1 MTENTGSLTVIDFT
15 EISAGFFIQTDMLCT
30 HLCVDLE
37 MKMDSGCI
45 VCGMQ
50 AAGGCMSAHF
60 PNGPYDLELLKKNTT
75 WFGSCCNTA
84 TSAGYFLACLQTYDP
99 STSLH
104 NNIFCTDHGKQ
115 TLFNSCGIRQGKVL
129 LYGIYHILKGI
140 SETGFSILRIWKV
153 PLGLDLDSDCV
164 CVPFILHI
172 FGF

>member
-1 MTENTGSLTVIDFT
+1 
-15 EISAGFFIQTDMLCT
+15 
-30 HLCVDLE
+30 
-37 MKMDSGCI
+37 MDSGCI

-50 AAGGCMSAHF
+50 AVGGCMSAHF

-129 LYGIYHILKGI
+129 SYGIYHILKGI

-153 PLGLDLDSDCV
+153 PLGLDLDSDLRPCSIYSAHFWFLNYV
-164 CVPFILHI
+164 QRR
-172 FGF
+172 

>member
-1 MTENTGSLTVIDFT
+1 M
-15 EISAGFFIQTDMLCT
+15 
-30 HLCVDLE
+30 H
-37 MKMDSGCI
+37 SGCI

-50 AAGGCMSAHF
+50 AVGGHMSAHF
-60 PNGPYDLELLKKNTT
+60 PNGPYNLELLKKNTT

-140 SETGFSILRIWKV
+140 SETGFSILRISKMPFGV
-153 PLGLDLDSDCV
+153 GFGLR
-164 CVPFILHI
+164 LHPCSI
-172 FGF
+172 YSAHFWFLNYVQRR

>member
-1 MTENTGSLTVIDFT
+1 MDKKHDSLWGV
-15 EISAGFFIQTDMLCT
+15 AGME
-30 HLCVDLE
+30 E

-153 PLGLDLDSDCV
+153 LFGVGFGLRMR
-164 CVPFILHI
+164 PKKMKFF
-172 FGF
+172 FGGEG

>member
-1 MTENTGSLTVIDFT
+1 MDKKHDSLRGV
-15 EISAGFFIQTDMLCT
+15 AGME
-30 HLCVDLE
+30 E

-50 AAGGCMSAHF
+50 AAGGRTSAHF
-60 PNGPYDLELLKKNTT
+60 PNGPYDLEPLKKDTT
-75 WFGSCCNTA
+75 GFGSCCNTA

-104 NNIFCTDHGKQ
+104 SNIFCTDHGKQ

-129 LYGIYHILKGI
+129 LFGIYHILKGI

-153 PLGLDLDSDCV
+153 PFGVGFGLRLRLCSIYSAHFWFLNYV
-164 CVPFILHI
+164 QRR
-172 FGF
+172 

>member
-1 MTENTGSLTVIDFT
+1 MDKKHDSLRGV
-15 EISAGFFIQTDMLCT
+15 AGME
-30 HLCVDLE
+30 E

-50 AAGGCMSAHF
+50 AAVGRTSAHF
-60 PNGPYDLELLKKNTT
+60 PNGPYDLEPLKDTA

-140 SETGFSILRIWKV
+140 SEAHFSILRIWKV
-153 PLGLDLDSDCV
+153 PFGVGFGLRLCPCYIYSAH
-164 CVPFILHI
+164 FWFLNYIQKR
-172 FGF
+172 

>member
-1 MTENTGSLTVIDFT
+1 MDKKHDSLWGV
-15 EISAGFFIQTDMLCT
+15 AGMEET
-30 HLCVDLE
+30 
-37 MKMDSGCI
+37 KMDSGCI

-60 PNGPYDLELLKKNTT
+60 PNGPYDLELLKNTT

-153 PLGLDLDSDCV
+153 P
-164 CVPFILHI
+164 
-172 FGF
+172 FGVGFELRMRPCSIYSAHFWFLNYVQRR